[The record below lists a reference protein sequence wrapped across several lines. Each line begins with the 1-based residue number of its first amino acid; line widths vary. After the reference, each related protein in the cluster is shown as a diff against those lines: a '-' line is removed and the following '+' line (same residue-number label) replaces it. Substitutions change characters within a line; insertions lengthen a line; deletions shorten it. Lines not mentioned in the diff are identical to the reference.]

1 MKDNTD
7 FGFDPDKTYTKAE
20 LDALLARQLSAEL
33 EDIHVSEEL
42 IQSTLQRVAEQE
54 KRQAQKSVE
63 ENAAGVSDG
72 RKKAI
77 FGNRAWKGML
87 AVAAGFAVI
96 VLGIQFVNL
105 GRGASKESAR
115 DTQLSYSES
124 VKDAANMEAE
134 PGGAYDDEIS
144 MDTDAAYGGLMQG
157 IKEEETASAEISAD
171 GTQESQKDWTYG
183 DKAEEDNSYNGT
195 DSAAECPEASDDI
208 FGWYEEEV
216 MEELTE
222 YVRTG
227 EVCGTDI
234 SEVFKCRGD
243 TEGSADEAFRYL
255 WWNEGE
261 STVHCYV
268 SRNGTVE
275 LYLEGTGEIRYR
287 ECTNYAEAALLWEM
301 AGE

>member
-7 FGFDPDKTYTKAE
+7 LGFDPDKEYTEAE
-20 LDALLARQLSAEL
+20 LDAMLARQLSEEL

-42 IQSTLQRVAEQE
+42 IQSTLQRVSEQE
-54 KRQAQKSVE
+54 KEQAQKSVQ
-63 ENAAGVSDG
+63 ENAAGVFDR

-87 AVAAGFAVI
+87 AMAAGLAVI

-115 DTQLSYSES
+115 DMQLSHPDSAM
-124 VKDAANMEAE
+124 DAANMEAE
-134 PGGAYDDEIS
+134 SGGAYDAEIS
-144 MDTDAAYGGLMQG
+144 MDTDAAYGSLMPG
-157 IKEEETASAEISAD
+157 TKGEETA
-171 GTQESQKDWTYG
+171 
-183 DKAEEDNSYNGT
+183 
-195 DSAAECPEASDDI
+195 AAECPEASDDI
-208 FGWYEEEV
+208 YGWYEEEV

-222 YVRTG
+222 YTRTG

-234 SEVFKCRGD
+234 SEVLKHRED
-243 TEGSADEAFRYL
+243 TAGSADEAFRYL
-255 WWNEGE
+255 WWNDGE

-275 LYLEGTGEIRYR
+275 LYLEDAGEIRYR
-287 ECTNYAEAALLWEM
+287 EYTNYAEAALLWEM